1 VIALIAP
8 YDKTG
13 AADLARGLIDL
24 GFEIISTSGTLKHL
38 TEAGVSA
45 RSVSD
50 LTGFPE
56 ILDGR
61 VKTLHPAVHAG
72 LLARRDKPEHM
83 EELARQGLTGI
94 DVVAVNL
101 YPFRET
107 VAKPD
112 VSLEDALE
120 NIDIGGPT
128 MLRAAAKNFPSVLV
142 LVDPA
147 DYGEALDHLRA
158 AGSSLDY
165 RRKLAEKAFQHVA
178 TYDTAIATYLRSAHP
193 EVSKDRAEAPRIDV
207 LFPPQLTIGLE
218 KAAGLRYGENPH
230 QRAAVYRND
239 MPGAPSGLLAAELLH
254 GLDMSYLNYLDAD
267 AAWRAA
273 SEFDDPTVVIV
284 KHATPC
290 GVASHESIA
299 VAYERAYAGDEISP
313 FGGIIAANR
322 EVSWDMTEAMKGKR
336 YDIIIAPGYEE
347 SAVERLKKRRDLRIL
362 RIKEPGAR
370 SQETAASRTDRP
382 SGLSADA
389 RLPESAPEF
398 RTISGGLLAQTP
410 DTRRAADLD
419 LKVTT
424 KRAPTAAELA
434 GLRFAWT
441 ALKHVK
447 SNAIVVVKDR
457 ATVGIGCGQPN
468 RLWATQHALEHAG
481 ERARGAVLASDAF
494 FPFARG
500 DAVEDACKAG
510 VTAIIQPGGGVRD
523 EEAVEVCNDYGVAM
537 VFTGTRA
544 FRH

>member
-1 VIALIAP
+1 MIALLAP
-8 YDKTG
+8 YDKAG
-13 AADLARGLIDL
+13 LAELARGLSAL

-38 TEAGVSA
+38 HQAGVNA

-72 LLARRDKPEHM
+72 LLARRDRPAHLH
-83 EELARQGLTGI
+83 ELTRQGLQAI
-94 DVVAVNL
+94 DLVAVNL

-107 VAKPD
+107 VARPD
-112 VSLEDALE
+112 VTEDDALE
-120 NIDIGGPT
+120 NIDIGGPA

-147 DYGEALDHLRA
+147 DYPEALDHLRTKDPP
-158 AGSSLDY
+158 LDY
-165 RRKLAEKAFQHVA
+165 RRRLAAKAFQHVA
-178 TYDTAIATYLRSAHP
+178 SYDTAIAQYLRGREEGART
-193 EVSKDRAEAPRIDV
+193 ESK
-207 LFPPQLTIGLE
+207 FPQQLTIALD
-218 KAAGLRYGENPH
+218 KAADLRYGENPH
-230 QRAAVYRND
+230 QQAAVYRD
-239 MPGAPSGLLAAELLH
+239 DSPGPPRDQLAAERLH

-273 SEFDDPTVVIV
+273 NEFDDPTVVIV

-290 GVASHESIA
+290 GVASHEDIA
-299 VAYERAYAGDEISP
+299 VAYQHAYAGDEISP

-322 EVSWDMTEAMKGKR
+322 EVNWDMTEAMKGKR
-336 YDIIIAPGYEE
+336 YDIIIALGYEDR
-347 SAVERLKKRRDLRIL
+347 ALERLKKRRDLRIL
-362 RIKEPGAR
+362 RIADGVG
-370 SQETAASRTDRP
+370 TRTDRP
-382 SGLSADA
+382 SGLSAA
-389 RLPESAPEF
+389 APPSTNAPEY
-398 RTISGGLLAQTP
+398 RTIAGGMLAQTP
-410 DTRRAADLD
+410 DTRRASDLD
-419 LKVTT
+419 LRVMT
-424 KRAPTAAELA
+424 KRAPTATELED
-434 GLRFAWT
+434 LRFAWA

-447 SNAIVVVKDR
+447 SNAIVLAKDR

-481 ERARGAVLASDAF
+481 ERAKDAVLASDAF

-510 VTAIIQPGGGVRD
+510 VAAIIQPGGGVHD
-523 EEAVEVCNDYGVAM
+523 GEAVEVCDEHGVAM

>member
-1 VIALIAP
+1 MIALLAP

-13 AADLARGLIDL
+13 AVDLARGLVEL
-24 GFEIISTSGTLKHL
+24 GFEIVSTSGTLKHL
-38 TEAGVSA
+38 TEAGVPA

-83 EELARQGLTGI
+83 EELARQGLAGI
-94 DVVAVNL
+94 DLVAVNL

-107 VAKPD
+107 IAKSD
-112 VSLEDALE
+112 VTLDDALE

-128 MLRAAAKNFPSVLV
+128 MLRAAAKNFPGVLV

-147 DYGEALDHLRA
+147 DYDEALDRLKAERLP
-158 AGSSLDY
+158 LDY

-178 TYDTAIATYLRSAHP
+178 SYDTAIAQYLRSQEPGAR
-193 EVSKDRAEAPRIDV
+193 EV
-207 LFPPQLTIGLE
+207 FPPQLTIGLG
-218 KAAGLRYGENPH
+218 KASDLRYGENPH
-230 QRAAVYRND
+230 QRAAAYRD
-239 MPGAPSGLLAAELLH
+239 DTRGQPRGLLAAELLH
-254 GLDMSYLNYLDAD
+254 GLEMSYLNYLDAD

-273 SEFDDPTVVIV
+273 NEFDDPTVVIV

-290 GVASHESIA
+290 GVASHEDIA
-299 VAYERAYAGDEISP
+299 VAYQRAYEGDEISP

-322 EVSWDMTEAMKGKR
+322 GVTWDMTEAMKGKR
-336 YDIIIAPGYEE
+336 YDIIIAPTYEE
-347 SAVERLKKRRDLRIL
+347 TALERLKKRRDLRIL
-362 RIKEPGAR
+362 RIEEEGSRKKEEGVEYR
-370 SQETAASRTDRP
+370 SIA
-382 SGLSADA
+382 
-389 RLPESAPEF
+389 
-398 RTISGGLLAQTP
+398 GGILAQTP
-410 DTRRAADLD
+410 DTKRASDLD
-419 LKVTT
+419 LKVMT

-434 GLRFAWT
+434 DLRFAWS

-447 SNAIVVVKDR
+447 SNAIVVAKDS

-468 RLWATQHALEHAG
+468 RLWATGHALDHAG
-481 ERARGAVLASDAF
+481 ARAKGAVLASDAF

-500 DAVEDACKAG
+500 DAVEDACKVG

-523 EEAVEVCNDYGVAM
+523 EEAVEVCNEYGVAM